1 MNHFR
6 FLVKAYVPVRSIL
19 NMCSCPL
26 ESIPKVDIDPS
37 GVFKYIL
44 LKVYGKEKDN
54 QEPFVTIVRGYKRCN
69 YHADIFDEVQEKL
82 QPLDCEPLGGGRISH
97 EPDNKKI
104 HIYGYSQGYGKADH
118 EITAKLVKDAY
129 PQYTITVSDEG
140 STCQSQ
146 TFTQGLLR
154 ENKSPLCNRLI
165 LSCTCT
171 QARDSKLCI
180 DREIHIEQHDYSD
193 LLLTF
198 DIEGTCKWIADNKF
212 TKISLQFP
220 DELLPASTI
229 IYDELRKRIDADLY
243 ILGDTSY
250 ASCCIDTVAAMH
262 VKSDAVVH
270 YGHTCFSKTNIPV
283 YIVLPKAELNI
294 DKTIKIITE
303 NLQTLKDTKVCLL
316 YGAEFDHCKE
326 NLKKLWFQS
335 YPGSYIGYI
344 EKEEHKDRFLG
355 RLLKDATGQIYVV
368 DVLKDCACV
377 YIGSRGQT
385 MFNLA
390 ISIAAK
396 SWYLLD
402 PEKMKLEHMEEAHWI
417 KRRRFL
423 VEKCKDADVI
433 GILICKLAGEQTKDI
448 INRMKQLCRIN
459 GKKSYIVSVG
469 KPNVAKL
476 ANFPERNAEHNPF
489 HSALS
494 DFELMD
500 QPYRQCPHFG
510 SVCHHR

>member
-1 MNHFR
+1 MAN
-6 FLVKAYVPVRSIL
+6 
-19 NMCSCPL
+19 
-26 ESIPKVDIDPS
+26 
-37 GVFKYIL
+37 
-44 LKVYGKEKDN
+44 
-54 QEPFVTIVRGYKRCN
+54 
-69 YHADIFDEVQEKL
+69 
-82 QPLDCEPLGGGRISH
+82 
-97 EPDNKKI
+97 
-104 HIYGYSQGYGKADH
+104 
-118 EITAKLVKDAY
+118 
-129 PQYTITVSDEG
+129 
-140 STCQSQ
+140 
-146 TFTQGLLR
+146 FT
-154 ENKSPLCNRLI
+154 
-165 LSCTCT
+165 T
-171 QARDSKLCI
+171 DSKLCI

-243 ILGDTSY
+243 VLGDTSY

-368 DVLKDCACV
+368 DVLKDCTCV

-476 ANFPERNAEHNPF
+476 ANFPEIDIYTMIACPENDLYNSREFYKPIVYPYELEVALNSKRDPYFTTHITDYDELLTGNRHHCDIDCIKEITDVSLITGKIRETKVDHRQESTMELDKKQNWALENIGNNLESRSWKGLEQMLGETEVKKAEAGRKGIPLHYKNEPN
-489 HSALS
+489 
-494 DFELMD
+494 
-500 QPYRQCPHFG
+500 
-510 SVCHHR
+510 